1 MATPTFLTKAELA
14 ATIQRSTRTIE
25 LWLRKGYI
33 TGYRD
38 EDGTLKFHLE
48 AVELAMS
55 LQPFKM
61 RDGRKRGSGT
71 VVPMPIQAVPE

>member
-1 MATPTFLTKAELA
+1 MATPTYLTKAELA
-14 ATIQRSTRTIE
+14 DTIKRSTRTIE

-38 EDGTLKFHLE
+38 GHGTLKFHLE

-55 LQPFKM
+55 LQPYKM
-61 RDGRKRGSGT
+61 RDGRTRGSGKI
-71 VVPMPIQAVPE
+71 VPMPIQAVSE